1 MNFTSPLFLTGFPV
15 VCLIYRKLPEHKAS
29 GLLSRRTFLLLA
41 SWLFY
46 MGGSLL
52 CFPLLFLVTLITYLG
67 GISIEK
73 ACAETK
79 DRAKAI
85 LALVLFFVLSILFFF
100 KYFGFVQDTLF
111 RLTGMKGRGLL
122 LPLPAGISFYSFQS
136 LSYCLDVY
144 RGRRAAERSFRDF
157 ALYVSFFPQLVAGPI
172 ERADDLLPQLKACP
186 SPTGSDTRTGAF
198 FILRG
203 FFKKIVIA
211 DFISVY
217 VSALFNAERC
227 SGPLTILAGILFGF
241 QIYADFSGY
250 SDIALGAARLLGI
263 RLHMN
268 FDRPYLADSI
278 REFWRRWHITL
289 TSWFTDYVYIPLGGS
304 RRGTAV
310 HVRNILIVFLLSGF
324 WHGAD
329 WHFAAWGLYHGILLS
344 LGILWAKAHGTKS
357 ERAHAD
363 PAGIPA
369 GRSASGSGTGH
380 SPVRL
385 IRIALTFLLTSLGW
399 VLFRAASVRQAFS
412 MYAVLAK
419 GWTEPDVLRAAFI
432 KAGAPLGM
440 AVLIRIALIPVL
452 LYQVRAVP
460 AQHDI
465 AQTSGASSSSAGDV
479 PDRHGAAQTS
489 DTRPSSAGDVPDGH
503 EIAQTS
509 DTRPSSAGDVPDR
522 HGAAEENDRILL
534 LMITAFLMA
543 AAVTVAWIGN
553 LAGGT
558 GNDFIYFQF

>member
-1 MNFTSPLFLTGFPV
+1 M
-15 VCLIYRKLPEHKAS
+15 
-29 GLLSRRTFLLLA
+29 
-41 SWLFY
+41 
-46 MGGSLL
+46 
-52 CFPLLFLVTLITYLG
+52 
-67 GISIEK
+67 
-73 ACAETK
+73 
-79 DRAKAI
+79 
-85 LALVLFFVLSILFFF
+85 
-100 KYFGFVQDTLF
+100 
-111 RLTGMKGRGLL
+111 
-122 LPLPAGISFYSFQS
+122 
-136 LSYCLDVY
+136 
-144 RGRRAAERSFRDF
+144 
-157 ALYVSFFPQLVAGPI
+157 
-172 ERADDLLPQLKACP
+172 
-186 SPTGSDTRTGAF
+186 
-198 FILRG
+198 
-203 FFKKIVIA
+203 KKIVIA

-344 LGILWAKAHGTKS
+344 LSVLWAKAHGTKS

-363 PAGIPA
+363 SAGIPA
-369 GRSASGSGTGH
+369 GHGASGSAAGHGASGSAAGH

-412 MYAVLAK
+412 MYAVLVK

-432 KAGAPLGM
+432 KAGAPLSM

-452 LYQVRAVP
+452 LYLVRVVP
-460 AQHDI
+460 AQHEFAQTSSARPSDAGDAPERHEA
-465 AQTSGASSSSAGDV
+465 AQTSG
-479 PDRHGAAQTS
+479 TS
-489 DTRPSSAGDVPDGH
+489 PSSAEDIHYRFPDE
-503 EIAQTS
+503 EI
-509 DTRPSSAGDVPDR
+509 
-522 HGAAEENDRILL
+522 
-534 LMITAFLMA
+534 
-543 AAVTVAWIGN
+543 
-553 LAGGT
+553 
-558 GNDFIYFQF
+558 